1 MWAPVSLALAST
13 LAVPF
18 VPQHK
23 DTCGAAA
30 LAMVAAFWGQD
41 LPQEDTARALLQPEL
56 HGIAGS
62 RLAELARQRGLEAW
76 TYQGDLA
83 QLKDFLAKGRP
94 LIVAWAVGRARYHD
108 VVVVGFDEPRAEVIV
123 NDPARGPNRRLSASS
138 FEKRWAAA
146 GHWTL
151 LVLPRGTPAER

>member
-1 MWAPVSLALAST
+1 MWAPLSLALAST

-18 VPQHK
+18 VAQQK

-30 LAMVAAFWGQD
+30 LAMVAAYWGLD
-41 LPQEDTARALLQPEL
+41 LPQEETARALLQPEL

-62 RLAELARQRGLEAW
+62 RLAELARERGLEAW

-83 QLKDFLAKGRP
+83 QLKDYVGKGRP
-94 LIVAWAVGRARYHD
+94 LIVAWGVGRARYHD
-108 VVVVGFDEPRAEVIV
+108 VVVIGFDEPGQEVIV
-123 NDPARGPNRRLSASS
+123 NDPARGPRRRVAAAS

-151 LVLPRGTPAER
+151 LVLPRGAPGER